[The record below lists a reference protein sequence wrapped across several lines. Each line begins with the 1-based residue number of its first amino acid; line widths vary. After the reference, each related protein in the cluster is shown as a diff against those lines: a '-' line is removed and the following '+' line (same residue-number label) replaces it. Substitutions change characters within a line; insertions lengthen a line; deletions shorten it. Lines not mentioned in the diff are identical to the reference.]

1 MRRYQKLLLA
11 LMGTGAFMLP
21 GAHCYIGTPH
31 EHGYGATDNP
41 KQATQR
47 YAKAIAIGQSL
58 RPPKL

>member
-21 GAHCYIGTPH
+21 SAHCYSGIPH
-31 EHGYGATDNP
+31 EHGYGVTANP

-47 YAKAIAIGQSL
+47 YAKTTAIGHNL
-58 RPPKL
+58 